1 MIYFN
6 EFKLIIKR
14 RLKMASPM
22 RRGASGVL
30 SFEYA
35 RRVVKAIIPKI

>member
-1 MIYFN
+1 MIYFY

-35 RRVVKAIIPKI
+35 GRIVEAIIPKI